1 MYMTKPHFKEAS
13 AITYQLYLGQTVRNF
28 GEIAK
33 IIGFH
38 ELTGDPIL
46 RPLWNDGTKWIAG
59 PEFCEPLD
67 GPRHD
72 LQHKDGLIRFGQKG
86 PGPSFEGPF

>member
-1 MYMTKPHFKEAS
+1 MTN
-13 AITYQLYLGQTVRNF
+13 QLYLGQTVRNF

-46 RPLWNDGTKWIAG
+46 RPLWNDGTKWIAS

-72 LQHKDGLIRFGQKG
+72 CSTRTDSYVSASKG
-86 PGPSFEGPF
+86 PGPSFESPF